1 MPGRAT
7 RRSPTPWAQSR
18 PSGALTP
25 RGPVR
30 VLCIVVHGR
39 RTQAV
44 AEACRAA
51 GAGRQDLVVIE
62 TDDPAVADAA
72 SVTADCLVSLHRSS
86 AFGPDIAR
94 AISVGCPVVAT
105 GYGGPMDYLSGE
117 WAELV
122 PYEVAPIPPATYPF
136 PAGTKWAEPDL
147 EAAAAA
153 LRRVHGDFSEARRR
167 AWQGRIAVS
176 RLCGPKAAGR
186 ALRRR
191 LDEPSVA
198 SGETRDRRRAGGV
211 R

>member
-1 MPGRAT
+1 M
-7 RRSPTPWAQSR
+7 
-18 PSGALTP
+18 
-25 RGPVR
+25 
-30 VLCIVVHGR
+30 HGR
-39 RTQAV
+39 KTRAV

-51 GAGRQDLVVIE
+51 GSGRQDVFVIE
-62 TDDPAVADAA
+62 TDDSAVADAA

-94 AISVGCPVVAT
+94 AISAGCPVVAT
-105 GYGGPMDYLSGE
+105 RYGGPMDYLSEE

-122 PYEVAPIPPATYPF
+122 PYEVSSIPAATYPF
-136 PAGTKWAEPDL
+136 PAGTKWAEPDID
-147 EAAAAA
+147 AAAAA
-153 LRRVHGDFSEARRR
+153 LRRVYGDLSEARRR

-191 LDEPSVA
+191 LEDSPTAPAES
-198 SGETRDRRRAGGV
+198 RDRRRAGGV